1 MSKNIINICQVSLD
15 NNIPLIIENFE
26 NFKKIYG
33 EIKVFILCPKKE
45 LNEFKKNLP
54 FKEIEIIDEE
64 EILSFNE
71 FEIIFQKLSKNI
83 NYKDLFKK
91 RLTWYYQ
98 QILKISFAVNFTQKN
113 NENLIIWDADTIIL
127 KKIEFFK
134 NDKSIKYGNFFEF
147 HKAYYTSNENILNT
161 LPNYYISFLNQFI
174 AISKIESDFLIKNF
188 LNYDPLKKEFAHE
201 ISELILSSIFKKHQ
215 IYNGSLF
222 SEYEL
227 IGMSNYI
234 LFKQKQRPLLFLR
247 FGLDGKLT
255 KLQKFIS
262 IILDYKHVTYE
273 HSHPNDKTKGMLER
287 SQNWTGFLR
296 ILIKNFFK
304 FYLRYFKHLVKYY
317 FDIKN
322 EH

>member
-1 MSKNIINICQVSLD
+1 MSKYTINICQVSLN
-15 NNIPLIIENFE
+15 NNIPLISENFA
-26 NFKKIYG
+26 NFKKIYRD
-33 EIKVFILCPKKE
+33 IKVFILCPKKE
-45 LNEFKKNLP
+45 LNDFKKNFP

-71 FEIIFQKLSKNI
+71 FEKIFEKLSKNI

-91 RLTWYYQ
+91 RLRWYYQ

-134 NDKSIKYGNFFEF
+134 NNKSIKYGNFFEF
-147 HKAYYTSNENILNT
+147 HKAYYISNENILNT
-161 LPNYYISFLNQFI
+161 LPDYYISFLNQFI

-188 LNYDPLKKEFAHE
+188 LNYNPLKKELASE
-201 ISELILSSIFKKHQ
+201 ISEHILSSIFTKHQ

-234 LFKQKQRPLLFLR
+234 FSKQKQRPLLFLR

-273 HSHPNDKTKGMLER
+273 HSHPSDKNKGMLGR
-287 SQNWTGFLR
+287 AQKWTGFLR

-304 FYLRYFKHLVKYY
+304 FYLRYFKHIVKYH
-317 FDIKN
+317 FNIKN